1 MRHIVYLLLVANIV
15 YFAWN
20 MSQLSPADEVARSL
34 PPLPAT
40 ATRLITL
47 QEEEEE
53 AKQEEEKQNAVVEV
67 SAIEALKEEDEK
79 QDAVIEVSAIEALT
93 QEQPPGAGVTLSCQS
108 LGPFLAA
115 EKIQRVEK
123 ELAELG
129 LEATQRTA
137 EVRQQVGYWV
147 YLPAMEREKV
157 LQITQQLD
165 EKGDKDYFIGKDN
178 VLSLGAF
185 KGLQRANIR
194 LESARQLGLEPL
206 LGPRYSTVSSQWFDL
221 QLDPAGSAALN
232 EIAEQDPDLQI
243 EILACP

>member
-20 MSQLSPADEVARSL
+20 MLQLSPDDEVARSL

-47 QEEEEE
+47 QEMEEE

-67 SAIEALKEEDEK
+67 SAIEAL
-79 QDAVIEVSAIEALT
+79 T
-93 QEQPPGAGVTLSCQS
+93 QEQPPGAGGTLSCQS

-115 EKIQRVEK
+115 EKMQRVEK

-137 EVRQQVGYWV
+137 DVRQQVGYWV

-157 LQITQQLD
+157 LQITQHLD
-165 EKGDKDYFIGKDN
+165 EKGDKDYF
-178 VLSLGAF
+178 
-185 KGLQRANIR
+185 
-194 LESARQLGLEPL
+194 
-206 LGPRYSTVSSQWFDL
+206 
-221 QLDPAGSAALN
+221 
-232 EIAEQDPDLQI
+232 
-243 EILACP
+243 